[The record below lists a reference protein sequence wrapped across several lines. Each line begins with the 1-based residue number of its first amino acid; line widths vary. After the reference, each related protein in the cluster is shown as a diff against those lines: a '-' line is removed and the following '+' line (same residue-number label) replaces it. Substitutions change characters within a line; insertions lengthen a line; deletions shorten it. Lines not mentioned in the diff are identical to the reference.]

1 MIMICNYHTI
11 RYTHKHTMVYKC
23 VSVTFNDDYN
33 INKNLYIINWLY
45 ILINMYD
52 NQSINQYDTF
62 KMMID
67 DNK

>member
-33 INKNLYIINWLY
+33 INKNLYYKLVIYFNQYVW
-45 ILINMYD
+45 
-52 NQSINQYDTF
+52 QSINQS
-62 KMMID
+62 ICHIQND
-67 DNK
+67 DRW